1 MKKGKGKV
9 LTASQLAL
17 GGMVL
22 VLAAAVWLN
31 TKYSSK
37 LTAKTTK
44 YMGETTLV
52 SKETQ
57 DTAVAVGAD
66 ANDDYF
72 SQAIADRDSA
82 YKEAEETAMEILAT
96 IEGTDEEKDE
106 AIAKL
111 SALAER
117 KITETQ
123 IENLLSAKGFEQSL
137 AIISD
142 SSVTVVV
149 KSNGLLAS
157 ETVQIQD
164 IVINMS
170 AVNLNNIKIVT
181 VEG

>member
-1 MKKGKGKV
+1 MKKSKGKV

-31 TKYSSK
+31 TKYSGK

-52 SKETQ
+52 SKDSQ
-57 DTAVAVGAD
+57 DSALPVAAEVKE
-66 ANDDYF
+66 DYF
-72 SQAIADRDSA
+72 SQAIANRDAA
-82 YKEAEETAMEILAT
+82 YKEAEETAMEILAAS
-96 IEGTDEEKDE
+96 EGTKDEKDG
-106 AIAKL
+106 AIATL

-123 IENLLSAKGFEQSL
+123 IENLLSAKGFEKSL
-137 AIISD
+137 AVISD